1 MDKFILDRLAEL
13 EFMQGSTG
21 KLLKECKHFIE
32 HLTADVIALRN
43 ENKELYGQ
51 IEKLQ
56 ASENYYIARAKEA
69 EKKLK
74 AKKRNAKGA

>member
-1 MDKFILDRLAEL
+1 MDKFILDRLEEL

-32 HLTADVIALRN
+32 HLTADVVNLRD
-43 ENKELYGQ
+43 ENKALHEQVERLKDS
-51 IEKLQ
+51 EK
-56 ASENYYIARAKEA
+56 YYITRAKEA

-74 AKKRNAKGA
+74 TNKKRVKK

>member
-1 MDKFILDRLAEL
+1 MDKFILDRLEEL

-32 HLTADVIALRN
+32 HLTADVVNLRD
-43 ENKELYGQ
+43 ENKALHEQVERLKDS
-51 IEKLQ
+51 EK
-56 ASENYYIARAKEA
+56 YYITRTKEA

-74 AKKRNAKGA
+74 TNKKRVKK

>member
-32 HLTADVIALRN
+32 HLTADVVNLRD
-43 ENKELYGQ
+43 ENKALHEQVERLKDS
-51 IEKLQ
+51 EK
-56 ASENYYIARAKEA
+56 YYITRAKEA

-74 AKKRNAKGA
+74 TNKKRVKK